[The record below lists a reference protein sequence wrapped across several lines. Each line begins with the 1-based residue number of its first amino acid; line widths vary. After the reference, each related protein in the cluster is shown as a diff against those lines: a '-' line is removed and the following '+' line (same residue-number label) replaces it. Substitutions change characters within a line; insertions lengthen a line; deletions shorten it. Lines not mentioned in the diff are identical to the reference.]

1 MNRVSIQEY
10 CERQR
15 DRYWEAD
22 RTEKGRILDEVVAV
36 TGYHRKSAVRL
47 LSGRTR
53 KGRGGRVGRPVEYGP
68 DVAAAARVVHE
79 AASGIGARRLQ
90 PFVGEMASRLEAFGE
105 LEIDPATDTLLR
117 RASAATLERLLAADQ
132 VPVRKRTH
140 SLTKPGTLLRN
151 RIAVRTFRDWDDAR
165 PGFVEVDT
173 VAHCG
178 SDG

>member
-15 DRYWEAD
+15 DRYREAD
-22 RTEKGRILDEVVAV
+22 RTERILDEVVAV

-79 AASGIGARRLQ
+79 AASGIG
-90 PFVGEMASRLEAFGE
+90 
-105 LEIDPATDTLLR
+105 
-117 RASAATLERLLAADQ
+117 
-132 VPVRKRTH
+132 
-140 SLTKPGTLLRN
+140 PG
-151 RIAVRTFRDWDDAR
+151 
-165 PGFVEVDT
+165 
-173 VAHCG
+173 
-178 SDG
+178 